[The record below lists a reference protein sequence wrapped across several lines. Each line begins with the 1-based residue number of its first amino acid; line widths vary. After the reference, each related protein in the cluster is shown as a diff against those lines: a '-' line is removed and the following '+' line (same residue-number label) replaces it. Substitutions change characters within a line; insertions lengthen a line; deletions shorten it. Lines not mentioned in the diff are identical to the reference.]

1 VLKIGL
7 KKSNSSIRMA
17 LTFSNK
23 GDPMEENINVKQ
35 VSEKAK
41 SYFDQGFN

>member
-1 VLKIGL
+1 MI
-7 KKSNSSIRMA
+7 NIDRSIFEQLGRYGMA
-17 LTFSNK
+17 EK
-23 GDPMEENINVKQ
+23 DDVKQ